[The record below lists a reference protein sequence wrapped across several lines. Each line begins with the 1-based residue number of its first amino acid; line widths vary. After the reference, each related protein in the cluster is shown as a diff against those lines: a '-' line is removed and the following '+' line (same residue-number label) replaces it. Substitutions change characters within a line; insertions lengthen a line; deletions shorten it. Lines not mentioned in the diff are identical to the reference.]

1 VPEAELPEL
10 QQVQNQ
16 LMQRLIQVVAVAAAD
31 IAEHHHL
38 PTAAMVVQ
46 VL

>member
-1 VPEAELPEL
+1 VELPEL

-16 LMQRLIQVVAVAAAD
+16 LMQRLIQVAAVEVAD

-38 PTAAMVVQ
+38 PTAAMVVL
-46 VL
+46 V